1 MSPMAEVTTTTTYD
15 EIRYDEWLD
24 LAAEEYRLLTDL
36 LSTFAPQDW
45 RRPTDCSEWDVHAM
59 VAHLVGGALSAGSP
73 RETVRQLLVGRRL
86 RDHGM
91 VVDKIN
97 AAQVHER
104 TDVPP
109 ERLVEHLAR
118 VGRESVASRRRIPAW
133 IRAVRVP
140 FGPPLGHQPAGYL
153 LGRIYT
159 RDEWMHRIDLSRA
172 VGRELVL
179 TPEHDGRIVADVV
192 QEWARIHGEA
202 FELRLTGPAGGVF
215 RSGSGG
221 PELELDAVEFARLTA
236 GRVEGEGLLATQ
248 VPF

>member
-1 MSPMAEVTTTTTYD
+1 MSAMGEVATIAETG
-15 EIRYDEWLD
+15 INYDEWLD

-104 TDVPP
+104 RDLRPAQ
-109 ERLVEHLAR
+109 LVADLAAA
-118 VGRESVASRRRIPAW
+118 GRSSVADRRKVPGW
-133 IRAVRVP
+133 VRAVRVP
-140 FGPPLGHQPAGYL
+140 FGPPLGYKPAGYL

-179 TPEHDGRIVADVV
+179 TPEHDGRIVADLVD
-192 QEWARIHGEA
+192 EWARIHGEP
-202 FELRLTGPAGGVF
+202 FELRLTGPAGGEF
-215 RSGSGG
+215 RSGTDG
-221 PELELDAVEFARLTA
+221 PRLQLDAVEFGRMAA
-236 GRVEGEGLLATQ
+236 GRVQGEGLLAIQ